1 MASTL
6 IVLGIVLAFLAFF
19 FFGGCRSDHEPTV
32 RRRPDDGI
40 DHAELEQAE
49 REARDA
55 TDEDEVRDWG
65 PGAGGSGEGGSGKG
79 EG

>member
-1 MASTL
+1 MLPAL
-6 IVLGIVLAFLAFF
+6 ILFGVVLSLLAFF
-19 FFGGCRSDHEPTV
+19 FLGGRRTDHEPTV
-32 RRRPDDGI
+32 HRRPDDGI

-55 TDEDEVRDWG
+55 ADEDEVRDWG
-65 PGAGGSGEGGSGKG
+65 PGAGKTGEGGRGTG

>member
-19 FFGGCRSDHEPTV
+19 FFGGRRADHEPTV
-32 RRRPDDGI
+32 HRQPDDGI
-40 DHAELEQAE
+40 DHAALEQAE

-65 PGAGGSGEGGSGKG
+65 PGVGE
-79 EG
+79 EGRGRGDG